1 MGQAQHKLLS
11 ADDYFAS
18 PVETRWELIEGVAWD
33 MDAAPVLIH
42 QRVSSRVEVSLSN
55 CMEAL
60 SKRGGDDGDGGS
72 NTPPCVLLHAPVDVR
87 LGDITVVQP
96 DVMIVC
102 DPAKLANGKYVNGAP
117 DMVMEVLSAS
127 TAKKDRRLKLR
138 LYQSA
143 GVAEYLILDPYGKTV
158 ERYLLEAGQYLLP
171 PETLG
176 PEDEIELKVL
186 PGVCIA
192 LTDWFL
198 ED

>member
-1 MGQAQHKLLS
+1 MGQAQHKLLT

-18 PVETRWELIEGVAWD
+18 TDETRWELIDGVAWD
-33 MDAAPVLIH
+33 MAAAPVIVH
-42 QRVSSRVEVSLSN
+42 QLVSSRVEVTLSN
-55 CMEAL
+55 LMEVRR
-60 SKRGGDDGDGGS
+60 KQGGDPPP
-72 NTPPCVLLHAPVDVR
+72 PPCTLLRAPVDVR

-96 DVMIVC
+96 DVLIVC
-102 DPAKLANGKYVNGAP
+102 DPAKLANGKYVMGAP
-117 DMVMEVLSAS
+117 DMVLEVLSAS

-143 GVAEYLILDPYGKTV
+143 GVPEYLILDPYGKTV
-158 ERYLLEAGQYLLP
+158 ERYLLEGGQYLMP

-186 PGVCIA
+186 PGVHIA
-192 LTDWFL
+192 LADWFL